1 MNKPISIATGTVS
14 KVGNTL
20 TFSTTGGKRP
30 LANHAPDV
38 QLAPGTSAYGYCGF
52 LRNSTNADEL
62 RDEYDSVN
70 DRLNIS
76 FDLDPKY
83 GIDWSQYVQIK
94 IKVTDETGTDEYTYT
109 Y

>member
-1 MNKPISIATGTVS
+1 MLVSQPSKAFPNYPLYVNKPISIATGTVS

-52 LRNSTNADEL
+52 LRKS
-62 RDEYDSVN
+62 
-70 DRLNIS
+70 
-76 FDLDPKY
+76 
-83 GIDWSQYVQIK
+83 
-94 IKVTDETGTDEYTYT
+94 
-109 Y
+109 